1 MIAGETPVVWHDG
14 RSLKVLGTATAL
26 PGEPV
31 STDELLDRVDR
42 RYGLTLGRRGREL
55 ADRLGIRTRHICRAF
70 ESRREAPRPGQS
82 NPDLAAAALTGGLAA
97 AGLTPGDLD
106 YVIGHTATPAR
117 PVPSNIALVADRLG
131 YRGPYMELR
140 QACTGFA
147 NALVIAQGL
156 LAAPGARHVALV
168 GSETG
173 SVFFDPQRAVEDT
186 GQLVNLVQMGDG
198 AAAIILGRDDGM
210 PGARLSHVFSGQIG
224 LGRAPG
230 FTMMGGGSDHADW
243 PGVLEFEHQFAAV
256 RDGGPAL
263 FAAGMEAARDVGWPL
278 TLVDRIIP
286 HQANGHLASLLA
298 ERLGVSAGKVVVNAD
313 RVGNTGSAAI
323 WLALAQLREGFAP
336 GIEPGASVLALGAE
350 ATKYMFGGFIY
361 RHG

>member
-1 MIAGETPVVWHDG
+1 MTIASPPAVWQDA
-14 RSLKVLGTATAL
+14 RPLRVLGTAATL
-26 PGEPV
+26 PGEPL
-31 STDELLDRVDR
+31 STEELLDRIDR
-42 RYGLTLGRRGREL
+42 RFGLTLGRRGREL
-55 ADRLGIRTRHICRAF
+55 ADRLGIRTRHICRTF
-70 ESRREAPRPGQS
+70 ERRHETPRPGQS
-82 NPDLAAAALTGGLAA
+82 NPDLAAAALSDALST

-106 YVIGHTATPAR
+106 YVIGHTATPAH
-117 PVPSNIALVADRLG
+117 PVPSNLALVADRLG

-147 NALVIAQGL
+147 NALVIAEGL

-173 SVFFDPQRAVEDT
+173 SVFFDPLRAAEDT

-198 AAAIILGRDDGM
+198 AAAIILGRDDGS
-210 PGARLSHVFSGQIG
+210 PGARVSHVFSGQIG
-224 LGRAPG
+224 LGREPG
-230 FTMMGGGSDHADW
+230 FTMIGGGSDHPVW
-243 PGVLEFEHQFAAV
+243 SGGLEFDHRFSAV

-263 FAAGMEAARDVGWPL
+263 FAAGVEAADHLGWPL
-278 TLVDRIIP
+278 SRVDRIIP

-298 ERLGVSAGKVVVNAD
+298 DHLGIPARKVVVNAD

-323 WLALAQLREGFAP
+323 WLALAHLRDGLAP
-336 GIEPGASVLALGAE
+336 GIEPGAAVLALGAE
-350 ATKYMFGGFIY
+350 ATKYMFGGFVY